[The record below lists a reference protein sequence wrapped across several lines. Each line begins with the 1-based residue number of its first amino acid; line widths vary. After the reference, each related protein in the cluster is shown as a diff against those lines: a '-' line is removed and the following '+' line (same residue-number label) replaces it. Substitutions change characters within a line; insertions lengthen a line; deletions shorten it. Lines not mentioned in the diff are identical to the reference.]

1 MSSDKQI
8 QKALSEMSRAQS
20 DYFNKYGEHDKILQR
35 RIDALMDRAGKP
47 VKKKTKK
54 VAARKPTKK
63 KKKMT
68 IA

>member
-20 DYFNKYGEHDKILQR
+20 DHFQRYGEHDKILQR
-35 RIDALMDRAGKP
+35 RIEALLDRAGKP
-47 VKKKTKK
+47 TKKKTKK
-54 VAARKPTKK
+54 VAAKKPTKK